1 MSAGYYRFP
10 TINGDKLVFV
20 SEDDLWTTAK
30 AGGVARRLTSNLGSI
45 TFPMLSPD
53 GNWLAFVGRE
63 EGGAEVYVMPAAGG
77 SAQRLTYLSSSCRV
91 VGWLPGGTE
100 IIFCSNYGQVVQ
112 SEFALFT
119 IAYDG
124 TNGEVKPLPYGPART
139 ITYGPQGGVIL
150 GRNTQDSSRWKRYR
164 GGTTGH
170 LWIDR
175 AGDGNFTRFLDGLAG
190 NVASP
195 MWLPVPT
202 PEQPSQ
208 ERIFFVSD
216 HEGIGNLY
224 SCTVAGNALRRHT
237 DHDDYYVRNAATDG
251 KTIIYQ
257 VGADLFTYDLA
268 TDQEEQVALT
278 YYSPR
283 VQRNRRFVDAAR
295 FLEDAVLHPD
305 GKSLALTTRGKA
317 FAFYNHEG
325 PVLQYGVRNGVRY
338 RLPEWTTDGRHL
350 VVISDE
356 VGEETIEIHPTNPQG
371 KVRRLSGLDIGR
383 AVATKLSPVADLLA
397 IANHRHELLLVDL
410 TTEQVTVVDHSAH
423 GLMAGFDWSP
433 DGRWLAYGY
442 AISTKMSAIRLYR
455 LADPMAKEAALQ
467 SSATFTITRPIL
479 RDVSPAFDPDGKYL
493 YFLSYREFNPVY
505 DNLHFELGFPW
516 GMRPYLITLRADL
529 PNPFIPFPG
538 AESDG
543 EEEEEELDEEEAE
556 ADDEEDVLEDEEADG
571 TLLDADVEEDEDT
584 DDEDADEE
592 GADDE
597 GGAADESI
605 WLTHTVAP
613 VAATSPSPAGGGRPA
628 GDTSAASATPAKA
641 PKPKRLRIDLDGIQ
655 HRVLAFPVPDGRY
668 GQIGGGAGKAL
679 FTVLPIEGALDDGN
693 EWDDELPE
701 TGTLRCYNFKEFKTE
716 TLAENVAWFQM
727 ARNRKRLLYGG
738 RRRLRVI
745 AAGEKPQSE
754 SGPGRRTGWID
765 LGRVK
770 VSIEPQ
776 REWEQMFR
784 EAWRLQRDH
793 FWTADMSQVDWAR
806 VFDRY
811 FPLITRVS
819 TRGEFSDLMWEMQ
832 GELGTS
838 HAYEY
843 GGDYRPQPYY
853 GQGFLGTTFTWD
865 PVAAGYRVGEILIGD
880 PWQPNNSSPLAAPG
894 VDVQSG
900 DLLLAIN
907 GQILDPQTSPAHLL
921 VNQAGQDLLLTFAAR
936 PAAAPSSATL
946 APASTPVAIDDV
958 PATPE
963 STAVCAQAGDA
974 ATPPT
979 IFEATVDEV
988 AEPLTPALA
997 TAATSPLVEATPTP
1011 THSAPTRSVIVRAIP
1026 EEASIR
1032 YRRWVD
1038 ANRRFVH
1045 EATAGRAGYV
1055 HIPDMGPRGYA
1066 EFHRGYLAEVDCDA
1080 LVVDVRYNGG
1090 GHVSQLILEKLAR
1103 RRLGYDLSRWG
1114 GLDPY
1119 PVDSVAGPLVAV
1131 TNEHA
1136 GSDGD
1141 IFCHS
1146 FKLMQL
1152 GPLIGKRT
1160 WGGVVGISP
1169 RHVLV
1174 DGTVTTQPEFSFW
1187 FTDVGWSLENYG
1199 TEPDIEVDIR
1209 PQDYRAQQDPQLQR
1223 AVAEVLR
1230 LLAERPVL
1238 KPDFSNR
1245 PSRALPHL
1253 PPRLPQ

>member
-20 SEDDLWTTAK
+20 SEDDLWTTSK

-53 GNWLAFVGRE
+53 GQWLAFVGRE
-63 EGGAEVYVMPAAGG
+63 EGTAEVYVMPAVGG
-77 SAQRLTYLSSSCRV
+77 SARRLTYLSSSCRV
-91 VGWLPGGTE
+91 VGWLPGGKE

-119 IAYDG
+119 IPYDAE
-124 TNGEVKPLPYGPART
+124 NGEVTPLPYGPART
-139 ITYGPQGGVIL
+139 ITYGPQGGMIL

-175 AGDGNFTRFLDGLAG
+175 TGDGNFTRFLDELAG

-195 MWLPVPT
+195 MWLRAPT
-202 PEQPSQ
+202 AAQPAQ

-224 SCTVAGNALRRHT
+224 SCTVAGDELRRHT
-237 DHDDYYVRNAATDG
+237 DHDDYYVRNAASDG
-251 KTIIYQ
+251 LTIVYQ
-257 VGADLFTYDLA
+257 VGADLLTYDLA
-268 TDQEEQVALT
+268 TDQEQMVALT

-338 RLPEWTTDGRHL
+338 RLPEWTTDGRHIVL
-350 VVISDE
+350 ISDE

-371 KVRRLSGLDIGR
+371 KIRRLAGLDIGR

-410 TTEQVTVVDHSAH
+410 TTEQVTVVDRSPH
-423 GLMAGFDWSP
+423 GLIAGFDWSP

-442 AISTKMSAIRLYR
+442 GISTKLSAIRLYR
-455 LADPMAKEAALQ
+455 LADPAAKDGALQ
-467 SSATFTITRPIL
+467 ESASFTITRPIL
-479 RDVSPAFDPDGKYL
+479 RDVSPAFDPEGKYL

-543 EEEEEELDEEEAE
+543 DAEEAEDETEHEEDEEEDETIDDALSDALSPE
-556 ADDEEDVLEDEEADG
+556 DEGDSDEDEDEEDAE
-571 TLLDADVEEDEDT
+571 
-584 DDEDADEE
+584 
-592 GADDE
+592 DE
-597 GGAADESI
+597 GGPADESLWI
-605 WLTHTVAP
+605 SHAVHD
-613 VAATSPSPAGGGRPA
+613 AGA
-628 GDTSAASATPAKA
+628 VSTPAEAANAHHGRAAANPPSTAAKTR
-641 PKPKRLRIDLDGIQ
+641 KQKRLRIDLDGIER
-655 HRVLAFPVPDGRY
+655 RVLAFPVPDGRY
-668 GQIGGGAGKAL
+668 GQIGGVAGKAL

-716 TLAENVAWFQM
+716 TLAENVAWFQI
-727 ARNRKRLLYGG
+727 ARQRKRLLYSG

-765 LGRVK
+765 LGRAK
-770 VSIEPQ
+770 VSIDPQ

-806 VFDRY
+806 VFERY
-811 FPLITRVS
+811 FPLIARVS
-819 TRGEFSDLMWEMQ
+819 TRSEFSDLMWEMQ

-865 PVAAGYRVGEILIGD
+865 PVATGYRVGELLIGD
-880 PWQPNNSSPLAAPG
+880 PWQPHSSSPLAAPG
-894 VDVQSG
+894 VDVRSG
-900 DLLLAIN
+900 DLLVAIN
-907 GQILDPQTSPAHLL
+907 GQILDAQTSPAHLL
-921 VNQAGQDLLLTFAAR
+921 VNQAGQDILLTFAAR
-936 PAAAPSSATL
+936 APDVAASS
-946 APASTPVAIDDV
+946 PGNP
-958 PATPE
+958 
-963 STAVCAQAGDA
+963 AQAPTLPTPTTADPSPTLPTTVAGEQNGGGEEGA
-974 ATPPT
+974 PPT
-979 IFEATVDEV
+979 IFEAV
-988 AEPLTPALA
+988 AAEAA
-997 TAATSPLVEATPTP
+997 TAAVTPGSEPDGTTTKAAATTPP
-1011 THSAPTRSVIVRAIP
+1011 THSVIVRAIQ
-1026 EEASIR
+1026 EEATIR
-1032 YRRWVD
+1032 YRRWVE

-1045 EATAGRAGYV
+1045 AATGGRAGYV

-1119 PVDSVAGPLVAV
+1119 PADSVAGPLVAV

-1187 FTDVGWSLENYG
+1187 FADVGWSLENYG

-1209 PQDYRAQQDPQLQR
+1209 PQDYRQQQDPQLQR
-1223 AVAEVLR
+1223 AVDEVLR

-1238 KPDFSNR
+1238 KPDLSNR
-1245 PSRALPHL
+1245 PSRALPQL
-1253 PPRLPQ
+1253 PPRLPR